1 MNYSE
6 ISNLALAY
14 ADRSDTEVTSKI
26 DSFLKIVEARVNR
39 VLKTRDMSS
48 RTTIATVLDQEYYS
62 LPTDFAGLRDIEF
75 RDTATSDIRVTMQYL
90 TPDQMNIVYSNG
102 LSGHYYTLVANK
114 LQISPTHD
122 SGKIIE
128 IVYYQKLV
136 PLTSLATTNW
146 LSASHPDVYTFGLLV
161 EISSFVKDA
170 EAKALWDVRFIDAV
184 NAIQSDDDRIRWSGT
199 PLTIRCQ

>member
-6 ISNLALAY
+6 IRDLALAY
-14 ADRSDTEVTSKI
+14 ADRNDTEVTSRI
-26 DSFLKIVEARVNR
+26 DSFLKIVESRVNR

-48 RTTIATVLDQEYYS
+48 RTTISTVLDQEYYT

-75 RDTATSDIRVTMQYL
+75 RDTAASDIRITMQYL
-90 TPDQMNIVYSNG
+90 TPDQMNIVYSNSLPG
-102 LSGHYYTLVANK
+102 YYYTLIANK
-114 LQISPTHD
+114 LQISPTQP

-146 LSASHPDVYTFGLLV
+146 LSNSHPDVYTFGLLV

-170 EAKALWDVRFIDAV
+170 EAKALWDVRFVDAV
-184 NAIQSDDDRIRWSGT
+184 AAIQTDDDRIRWSGT

>member
-6 ISNLALAY
+6 IRDLALAY
-14 ADRSDTEVTSKI
+14 ADRSDTEVTSRI

-39 VLKTRDMSS
+39 ALKTRDMSS
-48 RTTIATVLDQEYYS
+48 RTTISTVLDQEYYS
-62 LPTDFAGLRDIEF
+62 LPADFAGLRDIEF
-75 RDTATSDIRVTMQYL
+75 RDTVNSDIRITMHYL
-90 TPDQMNIVYSNG
+90 TPEQMNIVYSNSLQG
-102 LSGHYYTLVANK
+102 YYYTLVANK
-114 LQISPTHD
+114 LQISPTQP

-170 EAKALWDVRFIDAV
+170 EAKALWDVRFVDAV
-184 NAIQSDDDRIRWSGT
+184 AAIQTDDDRIRWSGT